1 LVKGVEGN
9 MHKRYSQ
16 VADRPELAERLDERP
31 VDIVRPAET
40 EFVSY
45 ARPTSQPKRWE
56 YRRLDRSGSSQLLSE
71 DQLDAMGVDS
81 WELAGVVSDFS
92 VTHYYF
98 QRGRSAYPT
107 LVVGSGGGRKSAR
120 PPPHSL
126 TLLPFY
132 PFILLPSYPLPD
144 LRTCPVVVA

>member
-1 LVKGVEGN
+1 

-92 VTHYYF
+92 GTHYYF
-98 QRGRSAYPT
+98 KRGRSA
-107 LVVGSGGGRKSAR
+107 
-120 PPPHSL
+120 
-126 TLLPFY
+126 
-132 PFILLPSYPLPD
+132 
-144 LRTCPVVVA
+144 